1 MLHKQQHVPLAHN
14 LDLMVCHVKTVLL
27 ELTQDLCQVLV
38 FLVQQVIFVH
48 EVVLLIRFVLLDPIL
63 LVTRHLVHLVHL
75 ESFHTLE
82 LRLALP
88 VVLDG
93 YRTVPT
99 VPRKTSSR

>member
-38 FLVQQVIFVH
+38 CLVPQVLGLWRGQIPACLAV
-48 EVVLLIRFVLLDPIL
+48 LDPIL

-75 ESFHTLE
+75 ESFHFQE
-82 LRLALP
+82 LRLVVP

>member
-14 LDLMVCHVKTVLL
+14 LDLMVCHVKLVLL
-27 ELTQDLCQVLV
+27 ELTQALWIMGAMIVPL
-38 FLVQQVIFVH
+38 VIFVH